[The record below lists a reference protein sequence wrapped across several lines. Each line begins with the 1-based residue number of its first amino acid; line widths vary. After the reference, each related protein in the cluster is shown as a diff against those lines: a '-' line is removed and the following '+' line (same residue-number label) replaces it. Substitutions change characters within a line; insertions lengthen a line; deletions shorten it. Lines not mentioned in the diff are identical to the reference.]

1 MEVSKKDI
9 LLGLI
14 RDQQPITGR
23 QQLQLS
29 WLLALP
35 AILAQISS
43 VLMQYIDAAMVG
55 HLGANPSASIGLVS
69 TSTWIFNGFFMAV
82 MSGFSVQ
89 VAHRFGAKDFRNARS
104 VARQGLLS
112 VLLFSCALAAVAVA
126 ISGPLPHWLGG
137 GEEIHADASAYFRIY
152 SLFLP
157 IGAVGYTANTML
169 QASGNMKVP
178 SILYVGMGVLD
189 VIFNYLFIYRLDMGV
204 AGAALGTGVAETV
217 TTLVSLW
224 YMAFRSGE
232 LEIGREKGS

>member
-89 VAHRFGAKDFRNARS
+89 VAHRFGAKDFRNARN

-112 VLLFSCALAAVAVA
+112 VLLFSCALAAIAVA

-137 GEEIHADASAYFRIY
+137 SEEIRADASDYFRIY

-157 IGAVGYTANTML
+157 IGAVGYTASAML
-169 QASGNMKVP
+169 QASGNMK
-178 SILYVGMGVLD
+178 I
-189 VIFNYLFIYRLDMGV
+189 
-204 AGAALGTGVAETV
+204 
-217 TTLVSLW
+217 
-224 YMAFRSGE
+224 
-232 LEIGREKGS
+232 